1 MSAFIRRQ
9 PGAAGTRTPLDLGTR
24 PGLHGQVLISTGLA
38 GLDRLLGGGL
48 SLGSILLLLEDS
60 NTQQHLNLMK
70 CFMAEGICCKHSVA
84 WVTAQQLTPE
94 STAAFLPDQAR
105 SGGSSSSSGQ
115 AAQQASSSS
124 STTTAAAA
132 GSAAAP
138 DDGLKIA
145 WQYRKYI
152 QSQQRA
158 EPAAPDRSRTSS
170 SSSTSSATGS
180 SSSRCSSSSSA
191 AKNVAAGIGREWC
204 RQYDLTK
211 GLTPAQLAGAKITTC
226 CCTSSSS
233 SSEAS
238 GAVAAAGAAAAS
250 FVQRFQPS
258 GPIPVPSRDPGSIGR
273 LVIQSLGSPDWW
285 PSSSSSSSS
294 LSAVESGI
302 VSALAEL
309 RLQIQD
315 ATCAALVTCPAGLF
329 SESFQARLQH
339 LADAV
344 LRIQCL
350 ADNTDVYR
358 LLPDPTSASAL
369 LEVRRLPHLGLL
381 RQRHTEDKL
390 HLIRHKRRSISI
402 SVLDLLPLEAVEQ
415 QHSAADAAKKDVPA
429 VAKICGSGAG
439 KGITN
444 VLDF

>member
-9 PGAAGTRTPLDLGTR
+9 PGTAGSRTPLDLGTR

-48 SLGSILLLLEDS
+48 PLGSILLLLEDS
-60 NTQQHLNLMK
+60 NSQQHLNLMK
-70 CFMAEGICCKHSVA
+70 CFMAEGVCCKHSVA
-84 WVTAQQLTPE
+84 WVTAQQLTPD

-105 SGGSSSSSGQ
+105 SGSSSISQ
-115 AAQQASSSS
+115 PAQQVS
-124 STTTAAAA
+124 STTSSAGTAAAG

-158 EPAAPDRSRTSS
+158 EPVAPDKSRTSS
-170 SSSTSSATGS
+170 SNSSSTQAS
-180 SSSRCSSSSSA
+180 SSKSSSSSSSSA

-211 GLTPAQLAGAKITTC
+211 GLTPAQLAGTKFTTC
-226 CCTSSSS
+226 CCTSR
-233 SSEAS
+233 SEGS
-238 GAVAAAGAAAAS
+238 GAVAAAGAAAAG

-258 GPIPVPSRDPGSIGR
+258 GPIPIPSQDPGSIGR

-294 LSAVESGI
+294 SLAGMEAGI
-302 VSALAEL
+302 LCALADL

-315 ATCAALVTCPAGLF
+315 ATCAALVMCPAELF

-358 LLPDPTSASAL
+358 LLPDASSASAL

-381 RQRHTEDKL
+381 RQRHIEDQL
-390 HLIRHKRRSISI
+390 YLIRHKRRSISI

-415 QHSAADAAKKDVPA
+415 QQGAAEAAKKEAPVKA
-429 VAKICGSGAG
+429 V
-439 KGITN
+439 
-444 VLDF
+444 V